1 MTTQQPEETSS
12 SPTANEPHLKSAIT
26 LKFMLLIA
34 GIVGAISTFI
44 LVMEKLAIL
53 KDSSHKT
60 SCDLS
65 PFISCGSVMA
75 SWQAS
80 LFGFPNQFI
89 GIVAFTTVLITAFLL
104 FLKVQLP
111 KSYWIALYTGTTLG
125 FILIIWLWSQ
135 SLYSIGAL
143 CLYCIAVWSVMIPL
157 WILMTRHVSNLGYL
171 GNFFKNKIGGFLN
184 EWWWVLVIALYLG
197 VVVSIFFRFQFYW
210 LTFF

>member
-1 MTTQQPEETSS
+1 MSTPAQNIEKTPEQKSG
-12 SPTANEPHLKSAIT
+12 TAIKT
-26 LKFMLLIA
+26 MLLIA

-44 LVMEKLAIL
+44 LIMEKLEIL
-53 KDSSHKT
+53 KDASHKT

-75 SWQAS
+75 SWQAT
-80 LFGFPNQFI
+80 LFRFPNQFI
-89 GIVAFTTVLITAFLL
+89 GVVAFTVVLLTAFLL

-111 KSYWIALYTGTTLG
+111 KAYWLALYVGTTLG
-125 FILIIWLWSQ
+125 FSFVVWLWSQ

-171 GNFFKNKIGGFLN
+171 GNGFKTKVAPFLN
-184 EWWWVLVIALYLG
+184 EWWWVVLIALYLG
-197 VVVSIFFRFQFYW
+197 VILSIFFRFQFYW